1 MAIDN
6 RAWFMKY
13 KPTKIEE
20 LVFPNTLNGSPVKP
34 EDIKKIFIDAVNN
47 QFIPGNVLS
56 YGPGGFGKSSLAD
69 VLVKSIIKEPKDF
82 YRLGKGVDAIEDL
95 KAWLVSKPGRSN
107 QKIVLIEEADKL
119 SPQAQNMLKDGLLEK
134 FQAYVSFIANTNHPH
149 KIDAALRTRFN
160 MQLNFKEI
168 QAEQAFFYVL
178 SILDKEQIKYNR
190 DYVWE
195 FISKNI
201 QKGLRVILNNIEINV
216 KDKVLGSIGELESS
230 SNNEDYILDL
240 LKYLIQ
246 YAEAQ
251 PKESLAKLL
260 VNVDNDPQFA
270 QYYKA
275 ILDTTK
281 SDLNLDYDYIF
292 NMLLDENF
300 SIDIKNVLIENY
312 QDIDN
317 KKFPNLHLVSTMGKL
332 LLNIHQRKGGLPTET
347 KNQG

>member
-1 MAIDN
+1 MNDN

-13 KPTKIEE
+13 KPTKIDE

-34 EDIKKIFIDAVNN
+34 EDIKEMFANAVNN

-95 KAWLVSKPGRSN
+95 KAWLVSKPGRST

-119 SPQAQNMLKDGLLEK
+119 SPQAQNMLKDGLMEK
-134 FQAYVSFIANTNHPH
+134 YQSYVSFIANTNHPH
-149 KIDAALRTRFN
+149 KLDPALRTRFN

-168 QAEQAFFYVL
+168 QPEQAFFYILDV
-178 SILDKEQIKYNR
+178 LDKEEISYNR

-195 FISKNI
+195 FVNKHI
-201 QKGLRVILNNIEINV
+201 QKGLRVLLNNIEINV
-216 KDKVLGSIGELESS
+216 KDKVLGNIGEIESS
-230 SNNEDYILDL
+230 SNHEDYIIDL
-240 LKYLIQ
+240 LKYLIG

-251 PKESLAKLL
+251 PKENLEKLL
-260 VNVDNDPQFA
+260 ENVDNDPQFA

-275 ILDTTK
+275 VLDTTK

-292 NMLLDENF
+292 NMLLEENF
-300 SIDIKNVLIENY
+300 RIDIKNVIIENY

-317 KKFPNLHLVSTMGKL
+317 KKFPNLHLVSTIGKL
-332 LLNIHQRKGGLPTET
+332 LINIYQRKGGISV
-347 KNQG
+347 G